1 MPSDAVIEGVSG
13 AAAGMLALVA
23 TYPLMTISTKQA
35 TRSRG
40 TDVDGGGLKAAT
52 GALTD
57 ILEVLAGLQQ
67 LPLANCAK
75 HDPTMPLLTCTSCLS
90 KIQCPASMVLVN
102 SAKACMCVIATTL

>member
-40 TDVDGGGLKAAT
+40 GHGDGGGLKTAT
-52 GALTD
+52 GALSD
-57 ILEVLAGLQQ
+57 IIEVL
-67 LPLANCAK
+67 
-75 HDPTMPLLTCTSCLS
+75 TSPHQRVS
-90 KIQCPASMVLVN
+90 ASEC
-102 SAKACMCVIATTL
+102 S